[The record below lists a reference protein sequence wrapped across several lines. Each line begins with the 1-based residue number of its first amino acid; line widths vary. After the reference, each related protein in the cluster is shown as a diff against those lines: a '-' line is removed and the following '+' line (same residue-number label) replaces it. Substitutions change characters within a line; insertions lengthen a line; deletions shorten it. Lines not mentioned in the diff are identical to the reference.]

1 MGVRQKE
8 ARVPT
13 RTRGAILDA
22 ACDVIAERGENAL
35 RVTEIAAR
43 CNVSVATLYLHYGD
57 REGLVCAALVERF
70 SKHFRSDFPAIEQV
84 VESCSTPLEYYER
97 MAALTRIV
105 FGAERSAMRLE
116 RAATV
121 GMAAWRP
128 SLRAALA
135 DFYRSYNR
143 EMGLLF
149 ERAQRRGLVRDDVDA
164 AEVAQFT
171 QMLYFGTAIRDL
183 TEPSMAEIDRSLLV
197 IDLALQ
203 AFLPAGT
210 LPA

>member
-1 MGVRQKE
+1 MSVRQRE
-8 ARVPT
+8 TRSSS

-22 ACDVIAERGENAL
+22 ACEIIAERGENAL
-35 RVTEIAAR
+35 RVTEIATR
-43 CNVSVATLYLHYGD
+43 CNVSVATLYLHFGD

-70 SKHFRSDFPAIEQV
+70 SKHFRSDLPAIEQV

-97 MAALTRIV
+97 MAALTRVV
-105 FGAERSAMRLE
+105 FGADRSAIRLE

-128 SLRAALA
+128 TLRAALS

-143 EMGLLF
+143 EMGSLF
-149 ERAQRRGLVRDDVDA
+149 ERAQRRGLVRGDVDA

-183 TEPSMAEIDRSLLV
+183 TEPSTAEVDRSLRV

-203 AFLPAGT
+203 AFVPAGT